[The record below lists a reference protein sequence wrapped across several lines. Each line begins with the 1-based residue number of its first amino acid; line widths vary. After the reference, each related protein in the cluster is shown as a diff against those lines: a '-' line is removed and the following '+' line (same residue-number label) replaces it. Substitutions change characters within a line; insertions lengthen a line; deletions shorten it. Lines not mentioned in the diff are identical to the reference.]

1 MLKLEDYIASWPDID
16 YPNFAFWLKDVSSRW
31 PGNIAIRYRTER
43 HSEFTEWSYALLASE
58 AERVGRSLLALGLK
72 KGDRVFL
79 WSENRPEWCAV
90 WLGAAIAGLVVVP
103 ADFLLSDEEAANIVS
118 SSRPGAIFLS
128 PRKAVFAAGL
138 RASLNGKVF
147 VFDEEGLGGYADC
160 GVVAEGNAASG
171 NALPPL
177 PEPLSI
183 AKDDPA
189 SIIFTSGTTGLAK
202 GVVLSHHGIIANA
215 NASILSLP
223 IYSKDVFMCVL
234 PLHHTYPTTCSFI
247 SPLCV
252 GASFT
257 IVEKLVGKVIVDDVR
272 DSGGTIMIAVPL
284 LYDKLKSAIEQGFE
298 RQTGA
303 LRRAISI
310 LRKWSLWA
318 ARRGH
323 PGVGRALLAGL
334 RKKTGLSSIRLMV
347 AGGGPLTPSTADF
360 FDSLGF
366 FIVQGYGMSENGPL
380 ITTNTMRHK
389 NNASAGLVVKY
400 TDLEIRDRDASG
412 VGEICVRSPSLMKGY
427 FENAEA
433 TAAAFTQDGFLRT
446 GDLGRVDGE
455 GYLFITGRKKS
466 LIVTGGGKNVYPE
479 EIEARFDGSRV
490 VDSVLVLG
498 RKPKGEAAE
507 EVFAVCHPA
516 YETLA
521 ADHPGV
527 DLSEDFVFGLVRA
540 KVLDVNRGLEPYKK
554 ISDFV
559 VRKEEFEMT
568 SSKKIKRYLY
578 KDYAAPRP

>member
-31 PGNIAIRYRTER
+31 PGKIAIRYRTER
-43 HSEFTEWSYALLASE
+43 HSEFSEWSYSLLASE

-90 WLGAAIAGLVVVP
+90 WLGAVIAGLVVVP
-103 ADFLLSDEEAANIVS
+103 ADFLLRDDEAVNIVS
-118 SSRPGAIFLS
+118 SSRPGAIFAS
-128 PRKAVFAAGL
+128 PRKAAFAADM
-138 RASLNGKVF
+138 RASMKDRVF
-147 VFDEEGLGGYADC
+147 VFEEEGPGGYAAC
-160 GVVAEGNAASG
+160 GVADNGVAEG

-177 PEPLSI
+177 PAPESI

-223 IYSKDVFMCVL
+223 IYSSDVFMCVL

-257 IVEKLVGKVIVDDVR
+257 IVERLVGKVIVDDVR
-272 DSGGTIMIAVPL
+272 DSGGTVMIAVPL
-284 LYDKLKSAIEQGFE
+284 LYDKLKSAMEQGFE
-298 RQTGA
+298 KQAGA
-303 LRRAISI
+303 LRCAISI
-310 LRKWSLWA
+310 LRKWSLRA

-323 PGVGRALLAGL
+323 TGVGRALLSGL
-334 RKKTGLSSIRLMV
+334 RRKTGLSSIRLMV

-380 ITTNTMRHK
+380 ITTNTMKYK

-400 TDLEIRDRDASG
+400 TDLEIRDRDSSG

-427 FENAEA
+427 FENPEA

-446 GDLGRVDGE
+446 GDLGRIDGE

-479 EIEARFDGSRV
+479 EVEACFDGSRV

-498 RKPKGEAAE
+498 RKPAGEVAE
-507 EVFAVCHPA
+507 EVFAVCHPD
-516 YETLA
+516 YEAIA
-521 ADHPGV
+521 ASHPGV
-527 DLSEDFVFGLVRA
+527 ELSEEFVFGLVRA
-540 KVLDVNRGLEPYKK
+540 QVLDVNRGLEPYKK

-568 SSKKIKRYLY
+568 SSRKIKRYLY